1 MPENPGA
8 DIVDTDT
15 VHEVCGTGSPAPAGP
30 ETHDGGAGAVA
41 EDRGVDSPALAG
53 PETRDGGAAAVPG
66 SPDGALVDTG
76 AVPGTHGA
84 AGPGPAAPVAAEA
97 RIVFTP
103 SGRRG
108 RFPAGTSILD
118 AARSLGVDLDSV
130 CGGRGICGRCQVVQS
145 VGDFP
150 KHGVR
155 SRAEHLSGFGPI
167 ELRYHEKRAPLAPG
181 RRLGCSTTL
190 RGDVV
195 IDVPPD
201 SQVHRQV
208 VRKRAEVHAI
218 RVDPVVR
225 LRFVEVAPPDMHE
238 PAGDLR
244 RVEAALRD
252 EWGLADLRCG
262 LEVLETLQA
271 TLRAGDWRITAAVHG
286 DRDIVAVWPGLR
298 DRVYGA
304 AVDIGSTTIAA
315 HVCDLTTGEVI
326 ASAGAMNPQIRFGE
340 DLMSRVS
347 YVMMHPGGEREM
359 TAAVRAAVRGLLHE
373 AAAQGGAAPDEVL
386 DVTLVGNPVMH
397 HLVLG
402 LSPVELGQ
410 APFALTVDRAVEL
423 PASAL
428 GLDLHPGARA
438 YVLPCVAG
446 HVGAD
451 TAGVILSEAP
461 YLRDEVSLVVDVG
474 TNAEIVLGSRE
485 RMLAASSP
493 TGPAFEGA
501 QISCGQ
507 RAAPGAIERV
517 RIDPVTLEP
526 RVRVIGNAAWS
537 GEPTFDPAAVTGI
550 CGSGII
556 EVVAEMFLAGI
567 IDEDGVIRAEGARR
581 SDRVVED
588 GRTFAYVLHR
598 GDIEVRVTQNDV
610 RAIQLAK
617 AALYAGV
624 RLLMDRLGVDR
635 VERIRLAGA
644 FGSHIDV
651 KYAMVLG
658 LVPDCALEHVTSAG
672 NAAGT
677 GARIA
682 LLDRSAR
689 PEIERTVRRIEKV
702 ETAVEPR
709 FQAHFVEAMAIP
721 HKTAA
726 YPELARALD
735 LPARRPPRGPTGSA
749 GVGGE
754 RRRRRRRRGAPRVRD
769 DP

>member
-1 MPENPGA
+1 MPPDDDTRPGEA
-8 DIVDTDT
+8 
-15 VHEVCGTGSPAPAGP
+15 
-30 ETHDGGAGAVA
+30 
-41 EDRGVDSPALAG
+41 
-53 PETRDGGAAAVPG
+53 RD
-66 SPDGALVDTG
+66 
-76 AVPGTHGA
+76 
-84 AGPGPAAPVAAEA
+84 A

-108 RFPAGTSILD
+108 RFPLGTPVLD
-118 AARSLGVDLDSV
+118 AARALGVDLDSV

-145 VGDFP
+145 VGEFA
-150 KHGVR
+150 KHGVS
-155 SRAEHLSGFGPI
+155 SRAEHLSEFGPI
-167 ELRYHEKRAPLAPG
+167 ERRYHEKRAPLARG
-181 RRLGCSTTL
+181 RRLGCSTTVL
-190 RGDVV
+190 GDVV

-218 RVDPVVR
+218 RVAPLVR
-225 LRFVEVAPPDMHE
+225 LRYVEVAPPDMHE
-238 PAGDLR
+238 PSGDLR
-244 RVEAALRD
+244 RVEAALRK
-252 EWGLADLRCG
+252 EWGLDDLRCDLPV
-262 LEVLETLQA
+262 LEVLQGV
-271 TLRAGDWRITAAVHG
+271 LRAGDWRITVAVHG
-286 DRDIVAVWPGLR
+286 ERDIVAVWPGLR
-298 DRVYGA
+298 DRVCGA
-304 AVDIGSTTIAA
+304 AVDVGSTTIAA
-315 HVCDLTTGEVI
+315 HLCDLASGEVI

-359 TAAVRAAVRGLLHE
+359 TAAVRAAVRDLLHE
-373 AAAQGGAAPDEVL
+373 AAAQGGVAPEDIL
-386 DVTLVGNPVMH
+386 DVTLVGNPIMH
-397 HLVLG
+397 HLLLG
-402 LSPVELGQ
+402 LNPVELGQ

-423 PASAL
+423 RASTL
-428 GLDLHPGARA
+428 DIDLHPGSRA

-451 TAGVILSEAP
+451 AAGVILSEAP

-501 QISCGQ
+501 QISSGQ

-526 RVRVIGNAAWS
+526 RLRIIGDEAWS
-537 GEPTFDPAAVTGI
+537 DAPEFDAGAVTGI

-556 EVVAEMFLAGI
+556 EVVAEMYLAGI
-567 IDEDGVIRAEGARR
+567 LDEDGVIRAEGAKR
-581 SDRVVED
+581 SDRVVAD

-624 RLLMDRLGVDR
+624 RLLMDRLGIERVD
-635 VERIRLAGA
+635 RIRLAGA

-689 PEIERTVRRIEKV
+689 NEIERTVRRIEKI

-726 YPELARALD
+726 YPELAKAVT
-735 LPARRPPRGPTGSA
+735 LPARTASGSRR
-749 GVGGE
+749 GGE
-754 RRRRRRRRGAPRVRD
+754 GGGRRRRRRDRAR
-769 DP
+769 

>member
-1 MPENPGA
+1 M
-8 DIVDTDT
+8 
-15 VHEVCGTGSPAPAGP
+15 
-30 ETHDGGAGAVA
+30 A
-41 EDRGVDSPALAG
+41 EDARAG
-53 PETRDGGAAAVPG
+53 DAQ
-66 SPDGALVDTG
+66 
-76 AVPGTHGA
+76 
-84 AGPGPAAPVAAEA
+84 
-97 RIVFTP
+97 IVFTP

-108 RFPAGTSILD
+108 RFPIETSVLD
-118 AARSLGVDLDSV
+118 AARALGVDLDSV
-130 CGGRGICGRCQVVQS
+130 CGGRGICGRCQIVQS
-145 VGDFP
+145 IGDFT
-150 KHGVR
+150 KHGVSSR
-155 SRAEHLSGFGPI
+155 SEHLSEFGPI
-167 ELRYHEKRAPLAPG
+167 EQRYHDKRAPLAPG
-181 RRLGCSTTL
+181 RRLGCSTRI

-195 IDVPPD
+195 IDVPPE

-225 LRFVEVAPPDMHE
+225 LRFIEVTPPDMHE

-244 RVEAALRD
+244 RVETALRE
-252 EWGLADLRCG
+252 EWGIEDPRCDLG
-262 LEVLETLQA
+262 VLETLQA
-271 TLRAGDWRITAAVHG
+271 ALRAGEWRVTVAVRG
-286 DRDIVAVWPGLR
+286 ERDIIAVWPGFR
-298 DRVYGA
+298 DRMYGA
-304 AVDIGSTTIAA
+304 AVDVGSTTIAA
-315 HVCDLTTGEVI
+315 HLCDLASGEVI
-326 ASAGAMNPQIRFGE
+326 ASTGAMNPQIRFGE

-359 TAAVRAAVRGLLHE
+359 TAAVRGAIRDLLHE
-373 AAAQGGAAPDEVL
+373 AAAQAGVASEEIL
-386 DVTLVGNPVMH
+386 EVTLVGNPVMH
-397 HLVLG
+397 HLLLG
-402 LSPVELGQ
+402 FSPIELGQ
-410 APFALTVDRAVEL
+410 APFALAIDRAVNLRAGEL
-423 PASAL
+423 D
-428 GLDLHPGARA
+428 LDLHPGARA

-461 YLRDEVSLVVDVG
+461 YLRDEVNLVVDVG
-474 TNAEIVLGSRE
+474 TNAEIVLGNRE

-517 RIDPVTLEP
+517 RIDPATLEP
-526 RVRVIGNAAWS
+526 RIRVIGGEAWS
-537 GEPTFDPAAVTGI
+537 DAPGFDAAGVTGI

-556 EVVAEMFLAGI
+556 EVVAEMYLAGI
-567 IDEDGVIRAEGARR
+567 VSEDGVIGAEGASR
-581 SDRVVED
+581 SDRIVED
-588 GRTFAYVLHR
+588 GRTFSYVLHR

-635 VERIRLAGA
+635 VDRIRLAGA

-672 NAAGT
+672 NAAGD

-682 LLDRSAR
+682 LCDRAAR
-689 PEIERTVRRIEKV
+689 TEIERVVRQIEKI

-726 YPELARALD
+726 YPQLSKVVEL
-735 LPARRPPRGPTGSA
+735 PPRKSVGA
-749 GVGGE
+749 GAQGKGE
-754 RRRRRRRRGAPRVRD
+754 RRRRRQPR
-769 DP
+769 PG

>member
-1 MPENPGA
+1 MAE
-8 DIVDTDT
+8 DS
-15 VHEVCGTGSPAPAGP
+15 HSRS
-30 ETHDGGAGAVA
+30 AGAQV
-41 EDRGVDSPALAG
+41 
-53 PETRDGGAAAVPG
+53 
-66 SPDGALVDTG
+66 
-76 AVPGTHGA
+76 
-84 AGPGPAAPVAAEA
+84 
-97 RIVFTP
+97 VFTP

-108 RFPAGTSILD
+108 RFPAGTKILD
-118 AARSLGVDLDSV
+118 AARALGVDLDSV

-145 VGDFP
+145 IGEFP
-150 KHGVR
+150 KHGVA
-155 SRAEHLSGFGPI
+155 SRADHLSAFGPI
-167 ELRYHEKRAPLAPG
+167 EQRYHDKRAPLAPG
-181 RRLGCSTTL
+181 RRLGCSTEI

-225 LRFVEVAPPDMHE
+225 LHFIEVAPPDMHE

-244 RVEAALRD
+244 RVETALRE
-252 EWGLADLRCG
+252 EWGVEGVRCDLA
-262 LEVLETLQA
+262 VLETLQT
-271 TLRAGDWRITAAVHG
+271 TLRSGGWRVTVAVHG
-286 DRDIVAVWPGLR
+286 GRDVIGVWPGFR
-298 DRVYGA
+298 DKAYGA
-304 AVDIGSTTIAA
+304 AVDVGSTTIAA
-315 HVCDLTTGEVI
+315 HLCELSSGEVV

-359 TAAVRAAVRGLLHE
+359 TAAVRVAIRGLLHE
-373 AAAQGGAAPDEVL
+373 AAAEAGIAPEEIL
-386 DVTLVGNPVMH
+386 DVTLVGNPIMH
-397 HLVLG
+397 HLLLG

-410 APFALTVDRAVEL
+410 APFALAVDGAVNL
-423 PASAL
+423 AAGAL
-428 GLDLHPGARA
+428 DLGLHPGARA

-461 YLRDEVSLVVDVG
+461 YLRDEINLVVDVG

-507 RAAPGAIERV
+507 RAAPGAVERV
-517 RIDPVTLEP
+517 RIDPITLEP
-526 RVRVIGNAAWS
+526 RYRVIGNEAWS
-537 GEPTFDPAAVTGI
+537 DEPGFAGADAGVAVTGI

-556 EVVAEMFLAGI
+556 EVVAEMYLAGI
-567 IDEDGVIRAEGARR
+567 VDEDGVILPGGVGR
-581 SDRVVED
+581 SDRIVED

-598 GDIEVRVTQNDV
+598 GDVEVRVTQNDV

-624 RLLMDRLGVDR
+624 RLLMDRLGVER
-635 VERIRLAGA
+635 VDRIRLAGA

-726 YPELARALD
+726 YPELAKAVV
-735 LPARRPPRGPTGSA
+735 LPARKSA
-749 GVGGE
+749 RAGGEGVG
-754 RRRRRRRRGAPRVRD
+754 RRRRRGRLR
-769 DP
+769 